1 LLADTVA
8 VLRAVISKCP
18 WITYYKRQHD
28 NCVCIHCIHYNWR
41 YHLVFRTK
49 FEDRVFTKFFF
60 ITIIIIIFFL

>member
-1 LLADTVA
+1 LWADTVA
-8 VLRAVISKCP
+8 VLRAVISKCS

-28 NCVCIHCIHYNWR
+28 NCVCIHCIHYNCR

-49 FEDRVFTKFFF
+49 FEYTVFTKFFF